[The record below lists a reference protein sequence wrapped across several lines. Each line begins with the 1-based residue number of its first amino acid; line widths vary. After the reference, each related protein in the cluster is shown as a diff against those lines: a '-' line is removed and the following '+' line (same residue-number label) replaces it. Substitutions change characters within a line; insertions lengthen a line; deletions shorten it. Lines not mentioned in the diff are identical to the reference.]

1 MLRGMPIPT
10 TSSSLTPAFHFIFV
24 AFASAHSPAG
34 MFAVLQ
40 QCKIVTT
47 AVLSRLM
54 LSRHL
59 SWSKWRAL
67 LLLLAGVVLITHE
80 EHALRAAGLAAA
92 AAAVAPP
99 SPPAVAMLALGQ
111 THAPPEAAA
120 TAASGTHVGTQ
131 SSGLERGQGSLVLG
145 VSAVLLETALSGFAT
160 VYFERVVKSTPLSI
174 WHRNVQLAGWSLSI
188 FVPMALHDSPRPGAP
203 LANWSWLEVANS
215 GIGAA
220 GGILVALCIVRFDSI
235 IKSIAVAASIVL
247 TAVSSFLCLGGPMTL
262 PIAIASAVVII
273 ATVNYSFS
281 P

>member
-1 MLRGMPIPT
+1 
-10 TSSSLTPAFHFIFV
+10 
-24 AFASAHSPAG
+24 

-54 LSRHL
+54 LARRL

-92 AAAVAPP
+92 AAATAAAPP
-99 SPPAVAMLALGQ
+99 SSPNGAISALGQ
-111 THAPPEAAA
+111 THAPPDAAAAALAAEAAA
-120 TAASGTHVGTQ
+120 D
-131 SSGLERGQGSLVLG
+131 SSGLERGQGSLLLG

-174 WHRNVQLAGWSLSI
+174 WHRNVQLAGWSLLI
-188 FVPMALHDSPRPGAP
+188 FVPMALHDSPRQGAP
-203 LANWSWLEVANS
+203 LANWSWLEVLNS
-215 GIGAA
+215 GVGAA

-262 PIAIASAVVII
+262 PIGIASAVVIL